1 MLQRLIN
8 RLRRGPVIYD
18 NNFFQDAWFKEWM
31 TLSSVLKSML
41 QSEPNWKSVLDFG
54 CGPGVMIDLM
64 GDCGLDY
71 VGCDYSAEARQLYL
85 RHYGQYSERYLTTI
99 EAALESKR
107 DLLLAFDVLEHLRDE
122 EIDKLLKS
130 TAAIPEML
138 FNISRTRGIPG
149 HVNIK
154 SDKAWLSFMKAHGL
168 HLEEQRTNALRHIY
182 AQLRP
187 GSPDRWDKNLFL
199 FRRVPA

>member
-1 MLQRLIN
+1 
-8 RLRRGPVIYD
+8 
-18 NNFFQDAWFKEWM
+18 
-31 TLSSVLKSML
+31 
-41 QSEPNWKSVLDFG
+41 
-54 CGPGVMIDLM
+54 MIDLM

-85 RHYGQYSERYLTTI
+85 HNYGKYSERYLTTI
-99 EAALESKR
+99 EASLASKR

-122 EIDKLLKS
+122 EITKLLES
-130 TAAIPEML
+130 TTTIPEML

-154 SDKAWLSFMKAHGL
+154 SDKAWLSFMHAHGL
-168 HLEEQRTNALRHIY
+168 HLQEQRTKALRQIY
-182 AQLRP
+182 SQLRP
-187 GSPDRWDKNLFL
+187 GCPDRWDKNLFL

>member
-1 MLQRLIN
+1 MLRKLIN

-41 QSEPNWKSVLDFG
+41 ESEPNWKSVLDFG

-64 GDCGLDY
+64 ADCGLDY

-85 RHYGQYSERYLTTI
+85 HNYGRYSERYLTTI
-99 EAALESKR
+99 EASLASKR

-122 EIDKLLKS
+122 EITKLLES
-130 TAAIPEML
+130 TTTIPEML

-154 SDKAWLSFMKAHGL
+154 SDKVWLSFMHAHGL
-168 HLEEQRTNALRHIY
+168 HLEEQRTKALRQIY
-182 AQLRP
+182 SQLRP
-187 GSPDRWDKNLFL
+187 GCPDRWDKNLFL